1 MSADVAIAAPL
12 LMLILVAI
20 TQFALWSFATQLAQ
34 TAAAS
39 GLAAARV
46 HNGTVAAG
54 ETRAHQVLAELDHG
68 PLRAIKVEVV
78 RADDQAR
85 VDVTGHAS
93 SVLPFLRLPVHGH
106 AIGPIERF
114 VPVEHEPQQPR

>member
-1 MSADVAIAAPL
+1 
-12 LMLILVAI
+12 
-20 TQFALWSFATQLAQ
+20 
-34 TAAAS
+34 
-39 GLAAARV
+39 
-46 HNGTVAAG
+46 
-54 ETRAHQVLAELDHG
+54 
-68 PLRAIKVEVV
+68 VV
-78 RADDQAR
+78 RGDDQAR